1 MNIIR
6 KISTK
11 NLVRILVVL
20 IVLIGGIFAK
30 KTLTSYALLENSEAP
45 SKLVTSTGNVMS
57 DRVSLFDDLDGD
69 EIISLVPFYGTDYN
83 GNKYTVYCLEKSKDF
98 APNQTVTKVDT
109 PLDDGYTYIIKNGYP
124 NKSLTGNNKND
135 NYLTQIAVWLYQD
148 RSAGVSD
155 TTNGVLTANQKSSIK
170 KSSYYTVINNLVTEA
185 MNAKNTTNITNPTF
199 SVSGGTL
206 STDSDNTYL
215 ISNVM
220 RITSNTDEFIN
231 YKVVASSS
239 DILASDIEILDEN
252 NNVITT
258 NSAIA
263 KDKGFK
269 IRIPL
274 AKIKKASSIN
284 IDIINNYKDYKT
296 YGYEP
301 PEGMKDTMQ
310 KSFVSLLAANVTSK
324 QISTSLNMPVG
335 SITINKIDSTNNNN
349 LAGANF
355 TIKRLATNEIVD
367 SFTTTTTAHVTSNLL
382 PGNYEITETAA
393 PSGYYITDKTANI
406 TITSNDLNKTKTIT
420 NSQAEVSIRKIDS
433 VSKQVVSGA
442 VLKIVNSA
450 NQTVK
455 TITTTNDYTK
465 ITGLSLGTYKVV
477 EVTAPD
483 GYTVNTTAKEF
494 TLSSTNPK
502 VTLDYADQQNETII
516 VKKDAKTNTILAGAT
531 LKVINKD
538 TNEVIDTFVTTTTGH
553 SIKGLKAGTYKV
565 IEEAA
570 PSGYTKSDA
579 TVEFTISNNQT
590 EVQTVTFY
598 NSTNQISITKVDAD
612 TNEVLANAKFNI
624 LNSNNQIVNT
634 FTTTKEAYLLDKLA
648 VGKYYLEEIEAPSG
662 YVLNKEKVAFE
673 VTATTKNLQVVFKN
687 KKNRLKLGKIDATTK
702 EYLAGAK
709 MKLTDSDGK
718 TVKEFTSESNLTTIT
733 GLKAGTYY
741 LEELEAPNGYI
752 KNTTKSKI
760 VITNTDQEVTSTI
773 ENKKI
778 KVSLSKVDAD
788 TNKQIAGVLF
798 ELLDSSKNVIGTF
811 TTTDTKT
818 DISSL
823 KTLKEGDY
831 YLREKSTK
839 DGYVLDNSLHKFT
852 INSSNYDFTITLK
865 NKLNEVRLGK
875 IDAKTKKYIKGA
887 TLKLSSVTYSDFEP
901 VTFISEENATS
912 IKGLKAG
919 RYILE
924 EVKAPD
930 GYVTSNS
937 KIYFDVTSSG
947 EVKTETIKNDILSI
961 SINNKKVTVTAN
973 KGYSFTI
980 YNSDG
985 TKVEELTIKDSS
997 ITSNELSNGNY
1008 YLRETKTPDSV
1019 VLNSNL
1025 VYFTIDD
1032 NKEMSIN
1039 FTNDF
1044 TKVYISKKNMANSEE
1059 IEGAS
1064 LTLTDKNGTVVKEWT
1079 SSKDPY
1085 YIEKL
1090 PVGVYTLKEV
1100 VAPKGYVLN
1109 TSTVTF
1115 EVKETGDIQA
1125 ATMFNTKPL
1134 EDVPNTSKKT
1144 GIFYT
1149 VGTIITL
1156 IGVSILAIYFKKNKT
1171 LG

>member
-1 MNIIR
+1 MNIR

-30 KTLTSYALLENSEAP
+30 KTLTSYALLESSEAP

-57 DRVSLFDDLDGD
+57 DRVSLFDDLD
-69 EIISLVPFYGTDYN
+69 ENEAISLVPFYGTDDN

-98 APNQTVTKVDT
+98 ASNQTVTKVDT

-124 NKSLTGNNKND
+124 NKSLTENNKND

-170 KSSYYTVINNLVTEA
+170 KSNYYTVINNLVTEA

-199 SVSGGTL
+199 SVSSGTL

-239 DILASDIEILDEN
+239 DILASDIEVLDEN
-252 NNVITT
+252 NNVIST

-335 SITINKIDSTNNNN
+335 SITINKIDSTTNNN

-393 PSGYYITDKTANI
+393 PSGYYITDKTTNI

-538 TNEVIDTFVTTTTGH
+538 TSEVIDTFVTTTTGH

-624 LNSNNQIVNT
+624 LNSNNQIVKT

-673 VTATTKNLQVVFKN
+673 VTATTNNLQVVFKN
-687 KKNRLKLGKIDATTK
+687 KKNGLKLGKIDATTK

-718 TVKEFTSESNLTTIT
+718 TVKEFTSESNLTIIT
-733 GLKAGTYY
+733 GLKVGTYY
-741 LEELEAPNGYI
+741 LEEIEAPNGYI
-752 KNTTKSKI
+752 KNTTKNKI

-823 KTLKEGDY
+823 TALKEGDY

-887 TLKLSSVTYSDFEP
+887 TLKLSSATYSDFEP

-919 RYILE
+919 KYILE
-924 EVKAPD
+924 EVKAPE

-947 EVKTETIKNDILSI
+947 EIKTETIKNDILSI
-961 SINNKKVTVTAN
+961 SINNKKVTVNAD

-997 ITSNELSNGNY
+997 ITSKELSNGNY
-1008 YLRETKTPDSV
+1008 YLKETKTPDSV

-1044 TKVYISKKNMANSEE
+1044 TKVYISKKDMANSEE

-1064 LTLTDKNGTVVKEWT
+1064 LTLTDKSGMVVKEWT

-1085 YIEKL
+1085 YIERL

-1115 EVKETGDIQA
+1115 EVKETGDIQTT
-1125 ATMFNTKPL
+1125 TMFNTKPL

>member
-1 MNIIR
+1 MNIR

-57 DRVSLFDDLDGD
+57 DRVSLFDDLEGN
-69 EIISLVPFYGTDYN
+69 EAISLVPFYGTDDN
-83 GNKYTVYCLEKSKDF
+83 GNKYTVYCLEKNKDF

-170 KSSYYTVINNLVTEA
+170 KSNYYSVINNLVTEA

-199 SVSGGTL
+199 SVSRGTL

-335 SITINKIDSTNNNN
+335 SITINKIDSTTNNN

-393 PSGYYITDKTANI
+393 PSGYYITDKTTNI
-406 TITSNDLNKTKTIT
+406 TITSNDLNKTKRIT

-455 TITTTNDYTK
+455 TITTTNDYTR

-483 GYTVNTTAKEF
+483 GYIVNSKAKEF

-538 TNEVIDTFVTTTTGH
+538 TSEVIDTFVTTTTGH

-579 TVEFTISNNQT
+579 IVEFTISNNQT

-624 LNSNNQIVNT
+624 LNSNNQIVKT
-634 FTTTKEAYLLDKLA
+634 FTTTKAAYLLDKLA
-648 VGKYYLEEIEAPSG
+648 VGKYYLEEIASPSG

-733 GLKAGTYY
+733 GLKVGTYY
-741 LEELEAPNGYI
+741 LEEIEAPNGYI
-752 KNTTKSKI
+752 KNTAKNKI
-760 VITNTDQEVTSTI
+760 VITNTSDEVTSTI

-823 KTLKEGDY
+823 KALKEGDY

-901 VTFISEENATS
+901 VTFVSEENATS
-912 IKGLKAG
+912 IKGLNVGK
-919 RYILE
+919 YILE
-924 EVKAPD
+924 EVKAPE

-961 SINNKKVTVTAN
+961 SINNKKVTVNAN

-997 ITSNELSNGNY
+997 ITSKELSNGNY
-1008 YLRETKTPDSV
+1008 YLKETKTPDSV
-1019 VLNSNL
+1019 VLNDNL

-1044 TKVYISKKNMANSEE
+1044 TKVYISKKDMANSEE

-1079 SSKDPY
+1079 SAKDPY
-1085 YIEKL
+1085 YIERL

-1115 EVKETGDIQA
+1115 EVKETGDIQT

-1144 GIFYT
+1144 GIFYI

-1156 IGVSILAIYFKKNKT
+1156 IGVSILAIYFKRNKT

>member
-1 MNIIR
+1 MNIR

-57 DRVSLFDDLDGD
+57 DRVSLFDDLEGN
-69 EIISLVPFYGTDYN
+69 EAISLVPFYGIDDN
-83 GNKYTVYCLEKSKDF
+83 GNKYTVYCLEKNKDF

-148 RSAGVSD
+148 RSVGVSD

-170 KSSYYTVINNLVTEA
+170 KSSYYSVINNLVTEA

-199 SVSGGTL
+199 NVSSGTL
-206 STDSDNTYL
+206 STNSDNTYL

-269 IRIPL
+269 IRVPL
-274 AKIKKASSIN
+274 AKIKRASSIN

-301 PEGMKDTMQ
+301 PEGMKDIMQ

-335 SITINKIDSTNNNN
+335 SITINKIDSNTNNN

-393 PSGYYITDKTANI
+393 PSGYYITDKTTNI

-483 GYTVNTTAKEF
+483 GYIVNSKAKEF

-538 TNEVIDTFVTTTTGH
+538 TSEVIDTFVTTTTGH

-579 TVEFTISNNQT
+579 IVEFTISNNQT

-624 LNSNNQIVNT
+624 LNSNNQIVKT
-634 FTTTKEAYLLDKLA
+634 FTTTKAAYLLDKLA
-648 VGKYYLEEIEAPSG
+648 VGKYYLEEIASPSG

-733 GLKAGTYY
+733 GLKVGTYY
-741 LEELEAPNGYI
+741 LEEIEAPNGYI
-752 KNTTKSKI
+752 KNTTKNKI
-760 VITNTDQEVTSTI
+760 VITNTSDEVTSTI

-823 KTLKEGDY
+823 KALKEGDY

-901 VTFISEENATS
+901 VTFVSEENATS
-912 IKGLKAG
+912 IKGLKVG
-919 RYILE
+919 KYILE
-924 EVKAPD
+924 EVKAPE

-961 SINNKKVTVTAN
+961 SINNKKVTVNAN

-997 ITSNELSNGNY
+997 ITSKELSNGNY
-1008 YLRETKTPDSV
+1008 YLKETKTPDSV

-1044 TKVYISKKNMANSEE
+1044 TKVYISKKDMANSEE

-1079 SSKDPY
+1079 SAKDPY
-1085 YIEKL
+1085 YIERL

-1115 EVKETGDIQA
+1115 EVKETGDIQT

>member
-1 MNIIR
+1 MNIR

-45 SKLVTSTGNVMS
+45 SKLVTSTGNVVS

-69 EIISLVPFYGTDYN
+69 EIISLVPFYGTDDN

-170 KSSYYTVINNLVTEA
+170 KSNYYSVINNLVTGA

-199 SVSGGTL
+199 SVSSGTL

-269 IRIPL
+269 IRVPL

-335 SITINKIDSTNNNN
+335 SITINKIDSTTNNN

-367 SFTTTTTAHVTSNLL
+367 SFTTTTTVHVTSNLL

-393 PSGYYITDKTANI
+393 PSGYYITDKTTNI

-483 GYTVNTTAKEF
+483 GYIVNSKAKEF

-538 TNEVIDTFVTTTTGH
+538 TSEVIDTFVTTTTGH

-579 TVEFTISNNQT
+579 IVEFTISNNQT

-624 LNSNNQIVNT
+624 LNSNNQIVKT

-702 EYLAGAK
+702 DYLAGAK
-709 MKLTDSDGK
+709 MKLSDSDGK

-741 LEELEAPNGYI
+741 LEEIEAPNGYI
-752 KNTTKSKI
+752 KNTAKNKI
-760 VITNTDQEVTSTI
+760 VITNTSDEVTSTI

-823 KTLKEGDY
+823 KSLKEGDY

-901 VTFISEENATS
+901 VTFVSEENATS
-912 IKGLKAG
+912 IKGLKVG
-919 RYILE
+919 KYILE
-924 EVKAPD
+924 EVKAPE

-961 SINNKKVTVTAN
+961 SINNKKVTVNAN

-997 ITSNELSNGNY
+997 ITSKELSNGNY
-1008 YLRETKTPDSV
+1008 YLKETKTPDSV

-1044 TKVYISKKNMANSEE
+1044 TKVYISKKDMANSEE

-1085 YIEKL
+1085 YIERL

-1115 EVKETGDIQA
+1115 EVKETGDIQT

-1144 GIFYT
+1144 DIFYT

-1156 IGVSILAIYFKKNKT
+1156 IGISILAIYFKKNKT

>member
-1 MNIIR
+1 MNIR

-69 EIISLVPFYGTDYN
+69 EIISLVPFYGTDDN

-98 APNQTVTKVDT
+98 APNQIVTKVDT

-170 KSSYYTVINNLVTEA
+170 KSNYYSVINNLVTEA

-199 SVSGGTL
+199 SVSSGTL

-269 IRIPL
+269 IRVPL

-335 SITINKIDSTNNNN
+335 SITINKIDSTTNNN

-393 PSGYYITDKTANI
+393 PSGYYITDKTTNI

-483 GYTVNTTAKEF
+483 GYIVNSKAKEF

-538 TNEVIDTFVTTTTGH
+538 TSEVIDTFVTTTTGH

-624 LNSNNQIVNT
+624 LNSNNQIVKT

-648 VGKYYLEEIEAPSG
+648 VGKYYLEEIASPSG

-702 EYLAGAK
+702 DYLAGAK

-733 GLKAGTYY
+733 GLKVGTYY
-741 LEELEAPNGYI
+741 LEEIEAPNGYI
-752 KNTTKSKI
+752 KNTTKNKI
-760 VITNTDQEVTSTI
+760 VITNTDQEVISTI

-798 ELLDSSKNVIGTF
+798 ELLDSSKNLIGTF

-823 KTLKEGDY
+823 TALKEGDY

-887 TLKLSSVTYSDFEP
+887 TLKLSSVTYNDFEP
-901 VTFISEENATS
+901 VTFVSEENATS
-912 IKGLKAG
+912 IKGLKVG
-919 RYILE
+919 KYILE

-961 SINNKKVTVTAN
+961 SINNKKVTVNAN

-997 ITSNELSNGNY
+997 ITSKELSNGNY
-1008 YLRETKTPDSV
+1008 YLKETKTPDSV

-1044 TKVYISKKNMANSEE
+1044 TKVYISKKDMANSEE

-1085 YIEKL
+1085 YIERL

-1115 EVKETGDIQA
+1115 EVKETGDIQT
-1125 ATMFNTKPL
+1125 ATMFNIKPL

>member
-1 MNIIR
+1 M
-6 KISTK
+6 
-11 NLVRILVVL
+11 
-20 IVLIGGIFAK
+20 
-30 KTLTSYALLENSEAP
+30 
-45 SKLVTSTGNVMS
+45 
-57 DRVSLFDDLDGD
+57 
-69 EIISLVPFYGTDYN
+69 
-83 GNKYTVYCLEKSKDF
+83 
-98 APNQTVTKVDT
+98 
-109 PLDDGYTYIIKNGYP
+109 
-124 NKSLTGNNKND
+124 
-135 NYLTQIAVWLYQD
+135 
-148 RSAGVSD
+148 
-155 TTNGVLTANQKSSIK
+155 
-170 KSSYYTVINNLVTEA
+170 
-185 MNAKNTTNITNPTF
+185 
-199 SVSGGTL
+199 
-206 STDSDNTYL
+206 
-215 ISNVM
+215 
-220 RITSNTDEFIN
+220 
-231 YKVVASSS
+231 
-239 DILASDIEILDEN
+239 
-252 NNVITT
+252 
-258 NSAIA
+258 
-263 KDKGFK
+263 
-269 IRIPL
+269 
-274 AKIKKASSIN
+274 
-284 IDIINNYKDYKT
+284 
-296 YGYEP
+296 
-301 PEGMKDTMQ
+301 
-310 KSFVSLLAANVTSK
+310 
-324 QISTSLNMPVG
+324 
-335 SITINKIDSTNNNN
+335 
-349 LAGANF
+349 
-355 TIKRLATNEIVD
+355 
-367 SFTTTTTAHVTSNLL
+367 
-382 PGNYEITETAA
+382 
-393 PSGYYITDKTANI
+393 
-406 TITSNDLNKTKTIT
+406 
-420 NSQAEVSIRKIDS
+420 
-433 VSKQVVSGA
+433 
-442 VLKIVNSA
+442 
-450 NQTVK
+450 
-455 TITTTNDYTK
+455 
-465 ITGLSLGTYKVV
+465 
-477 EVTAPD
+477 
-483 GYTVNTTAKEF
+483 
-494 TLSSTNPK
+494 
-502 VTLDYADQQNETII
+502 
-516 VKKDAKTNTILAGAT
+516 
-531 LKVINKD
+531 
-538 TNEVIDTFVTTTTGH
+538 
-553 SIKGLKAGTYKV
+553 
-565 IEEAA
+565 
-570 PSGYTKSDA
+570 
-579 TVEFTISNNQT
+579 
-590 EVQTVTFY
+590 
-598 NSTNQISITKVDAD
+598 
-612 TNEVLANAKFNI
+612 
-624 LNSNNQIVNT
+624 
-634 FTTTKEAYLLDKLA
+634 DKLA

-673 VTATTKNLQVVFKN
+673 VTATTNNLQVVFKN
-687 KKNRLKLGKIDATTK
+687 KKNGLKLGKIDATTK

-733 GLKAGTYY
+733 GLKVGTYY
-741 LEELEAPNGYI
+741 LEEIEAPNGYI
-752 KNTTKSKI
+752 KNTTKNKI
-760 VITNTDQEVTSTI
+760 VITNTSDEVTSTV

-823 KTLKEGDY
+823 KALKEGDY

-887 TLKLSSVTYSDFEP
+887 TLKLSSVTYSNFEP
-901 VTFISEENATS
+901 VTFVSEENATS

-919 RYILE
+919 KYILE
-924 EVKAPD
+924 EVKAPE

-961 SINNKKVTVTAN
+961 SINNKKVTVNAN

-997 ITSNELSNGNY
+997 ITSKELSNGNY
-1008 YLRETKTPDSV
+1008 YLKETKTPDSV

-1044 TKVYISKKNMANSEE
+1044 TKVYISKKDMANSEE

-1085 YIEKL
+1085 YIERL

-1115 EVKETGDIQA
+1115 EVKETGDIQTA
-1125 ATMFNTKPL
+1125 MMFNTKPL

>member
-1 MNIIR
+1 MK
-6 KISTK
+6 KINTK
-11 NLVRILVVL
+11 SLLKIVVVL
-20 IVLIGGIFAK
+20 IVAIGGIFAK
-30 KTLTSYALLENSEAP
+30 KTLTSYAALESSEAP
-45 SKLVTSTGNVMS
+45 SKLVTSTGNVAS
-57 DRVSLFDDLDGD
+57 DRVSLFDDLEGD
-69 EIISLVPFYGTDYN
+69 ETISLVPFYGTDDN

-98 APNQTVTKVDT
+98 APNQTVTKIDT

-155 TTNGVLTANQKSSIK
+155 TTNGVLTANQKSSII
-170 KSSYYTVINNLVTEA
+170 KSSYYSVINNLVTGA
-185 MNAKNTTNITNPTF
+185 MNAKNTNNITNPTF
-199 SVSGGTL
+199 SVSSGTL

-231 YKVVASSS
+231 YKIVASSN
-239 DILASDIEILDEN
+239 DIAASDIEVLDEN
-252 NNVITT
+252 NNVIST
-258 NSAIA
+258 NSTIS
-263 KDKGFK
+263 KDVGFK

-274 AKIKKASSIN
+274 AKIKKASVIN

-296 YGYEP
+296 YGYLP
-301 PEGMKDTMQ
+301 PEDMKDVMQ
-310 KSFVSLLAANVTSK
+310 KSFVSLLASTVTSK

-335 SITINKIDSTNNNN
+335 SITINKIDGTTNNS
-349 LAGANF
+349 LAGASF

-367 SFTTTTTAHVTSNLL
+367 SFTTTTTSHVTSNLL
-382 PGNYEITETAA
+382 PGTYEITEKAA
-393 PSGYYITDKTANI
+393 TSGYYITDKTTNI

-433 VSKQVVSGA
+433 VTKQVVSGA
-442 VLKIVNSA
+442 VLKIVDSN

-483 GYTVNTTAKEF
+483 GYTINTTEKEF

-502 VTLDYADQQNETII
+502 ITLDYADQQNETVI
-516 VKKDAKTNTILAGAT
+516 VKKDAKTGTILAGAT
-531 LKVINKD
+531 LKIINKV
-538 TNEVIDTFVTTTTGH
+538 TNEVVDTFVTTTTGH

-579 TVEFTISNNQT
+579 EVEFTISNNQT

-612 TNEVLANAKFNI
+612 TNELLANAKFNI
-624 LNSNNQIVNT
+624 LDSNNQIIKT
-634 FTTTKEAYLLDKLA
+634 FTTTKEPYLLDKLA

-662 YVLNKEKVAFE
+662 YILNKEKVMFE
-673 VTATTKNLQVVFKN
+673 VTNNTSNLQVVFKN
-687 KKNRLKLGKIDATTK
+687 KKNGLKLGKIDATTK
-702 EYLAGAK
+702 EYVAGAK

-741 LEELEAPNGYI
+741 LEEVEAPNGYI
-752 KNTTKSKI
+752 KNTTKNKI
-760 VITNTDQEVTSTI
+760 TITNTDQEVVSTI

-778 KVSLSKVDAD
+778 KISLSKVDAD
-788 TNKQIAGVLF
+788 TNKQIAGILF
-798 ELLDSSKNVIGTF
+798 ELLDSSKNVIATF

-823 KTLKEGDY
+823 VVLKEGDY
-831 YLREKSTK
+831 YLREKETK

-852 INSSNYDFTITLK
+852 VSGSNYDFTITLK
-865 NKLNEVRLGK
+865 NKLNEIKLGK

-887 TLKLSSVTYSDFEP
+887 TLKLSSITFSDFEP
-901 VTFISEENATS
+901 VVFISEEEATS

-919 RYILE
+919 KYILE

-930 GYVTSNS
+930 GYITSNS
-937 KIYFDVTSSG
+937 KIYFNVTDSG

-961 SINNKKVTVTAN
+961 GISNKKVTITAD
-973 KGYSFTI
+973 KGYSFTL
-980 YNSDG
+980 YKSDG
-985 TKVEELTIKDSS
+985 TKVEELAINDTNVVSS
-997 ITSNELSNGNY
+997 ELLNGDY
-1008 YLRETKTPDSV
+1008 YLKETKVPDSV

-1025 VYFTIDD
+1025 VYFTIND
-1032 NKEMSIN
+1032 EGESVIN

-1044 TKVYISKKNMANSEE
+1044 TRVYISKKDMANSEE
-1059 IEGAS
+1059 IEGA
-1064 LTLTDKNGTVVKEWT
+1064 TLTISDESGKVIKEWT
-1079 SSKDPY
+1079 SSKEPY
-1085 YIEKL
+1085 YIERL

-1100 VAPKGYVLN
+1100 VAPDGYVLN
-1109 TSTVTF
+1109 KTAVTF
-1115 EVKETGDIQA
+1115 EVKETGDIQT
-1125 ATMFNTKPL
+1125 ATMFNTKPI

-1144 GIFYT
+1144 GIFYV
-1149 VGTIITL
+1149 VGAILVL
-1156 IGVSILAIYFKKNKT
+1156 IGTFV
-1171 LG
+1171 LGVYYKDKLLTK

>member
-1 MNIIR
+1 MNIR
-6 KISTK
+6 KINTK

-20 IVLIGGIFAK
+20 IVIIGGIFVK
-30 KTLTSYALLENSEAP
+30 KTLTSYAASDNIEAP
-45 SKLVTSTGNVMS
+45 GKLVTSTGNVVS
-57 DRVSLFDDLDGD
+57 DRVNLFDDLEGN
-69 EIISLVPFYGTDYN
+69 ETISLVPFYGTDDN
-83 GNKYTVYCLEKSKDF
+83 GNEYTVYCLEKSKDF
-98 APNQTVTKVDT
+98 SPNQTVTKIDT

-124 NKSLTGNNKND
+124 NKSLTGNDKND

-148 RSAGVSD
+148 RSSGVSD
-155 TTNGVLTANQKSSIK
+155 TTNGVLTANQKNSIM
-170 KSSYYTVINNLVTEA
+170 KSSYYTVINNLVTGA

-199 SVSGGTL
+199 SVSSGTL

-220 RITSNTDEFIN
+220 RITANTDEFIN
-231 YKVVASSS
+231 YKIVASSN
-239 DILASDIEILDEN
+239 DIAASDIEVLDEN
-252 NNVITT
+252 NNIIST
-258 NSAIA
+258 NDTIS
-263 KDKGFK
+263 KDVGFK

-274 AKIKKASSIN
+274 AKIKKASVIN

-310 KSFVSLLAANVTSK
+310 KSFVSLLASTVTSK

-335 SITINKIDSTNNNN
+335 SITINKIDGNTNNN
-349 LAGANF
+349 LAGASF

-367 SFTTTTTAHVTSNLL
+367 SFTTTTTSHVTSNLL
-382 PGNYEITETAA
+382 PGTYEITETAA
-393 PSGYYITDKTANI
+393 ASGYYITDKTTNI

-433 VSKQVVSGA
+433 VTKQAVSGA
-442 VLKIVNSA
+442 VLKIVDSN

-477 EVTAPD
+477 EMTAPD
-483 GYTVNTTAKEF
+483 GYIVNTTAKEF

-502 VTLDYADQQNETII
+502 ITLDYADQQNETII
-516 VKKDAKTNTILAGAT
+516 VKKDAKTNAILAGAT

-538 TNEVIDTFVTTTTGH
+538 TNEAVDTFVTTTTGH
-553 SIKGLKAGTYKV
+553 SIKGLKTGTYKV

-624 LNSNNQIVNT
+624 LNSNNQIVKT

-648 VGKYYLEEIEAPSG
+648 VGRYYLEEIEAPSG

-673 VTATTKNLQVVFKN
+673 VTATTNNLQVVFKN
-687 KKNRLKLGKIDATTK
+687 KKNGLKLGKIDATTK

-733 GLKAGTYY
+733 GLKVGTYY
-741 LEELEAPNGYI
+741 LEEIEAPNGYI
-752 KNTTKSKI
+752 KNTTKNKI
-760 VITNTDQEVTSTI
+760 VITNTSDEVTSTI

-798 ELLDSSKNVIGTF
+798 ELLDGSKNVIGTF

-823 KTLKEGDY
+823 TTLKEGNY

-901 VTFISEENATS
+901 VTFVSEEDATS
-912 IKGLKAG
+912 IKGLKVG
-919 RYILE
+919 KYILE
-924 EVKAPD
+924 EVKAPE

-997 ITSNELSNGNY
+997 ITSKELSNGNY

-1019 VLNSNL
+1019 VLNDNL

-1044 TKVYISKKNMANSEE
+1044 TKVYISKKDMANSEE

-1115 EVKETGDIQA
+1115 EVKETGDIQTA
-1125 ATMFNTKPL
+1125 AMFNTKPL

>member
-1 MNIIR
+1 MK
-6 KISTK
+6 KINTK
-11 NLVRILVVL
+11 SLLKIVVVLVV
-20 IVLIGGIFAK
+20 VIGGIFAK
-30 KTLTSYALLENSEAP
+30 KTLTSYAALESSEAP
-45 SKLVTSTGNVMS
+45 SKLVTSTGNVVS
-57 DRVSLFDDLDGD
+57 DRVSLFDDLEG
-69 EIISLVPFYGTDYN
+69 EEAISLVPFYGTDDN
-83 GNKYTVYCLEKSKDF
+83 GNKYTVYCLEKNKDF
-98 APNQTVTKVDT
+98 APSQTVTKVDT

-124 NKSLTGNNKND
+124 NKSLTGNDKND

-155 TTNGVLTANQKSSIK
+155 TTNGVLTANQKSSII

-199 SVSGGTL
+199 SVSSGTL

-367 SFTTTTTAHVTSNLL
+367 SFTTTTTSHVTSNLL
-382 PGNYEITETAA
+382 PGTYEITETAA
-393 PSGYYITDKTANI
+393 ASGYYITDKTSNI

-433 VSKQVVSGA
+433 VTKQVVSGA

-483 GYTVNTTAKEF
+483 GYTLNTAAKEF

-502 VTLDYADQQNETII
+502 ITLDYADQQNETII

-538 TNEVIDTFVTTTTGH
+538 TSEVIDTFVTTTTGH
-553 SIKGLKAGTYKV
+553 SIKGLKVGTYKV

-598 NSTNQISITKVDAD
+598 NSTNQVSITKVDAD

-624 LNSNNQIVNT
+624 LNSNNQIVKT

-673 VTATTKNLQVVFKN
+673 VTATTNNLQVVFKN
-687 KKNRLKLGKIDATTK
+687 KKNSLKLGKIDATTK

-709 MKLTDSDGK
+709 MRLTDSDGK

-733 GLKAGTYY
+733 GLKSGTYY
-741 LEELEAPNGYI
+741 LEEIEAPNGYI
-752 KNTTKSKI
+752 KNTTKNKI

-823 KTLKEGDY
+823 KALKEGDY

-839 DGYVLDNSLHKFT
+839 YGYVLDNSLHKFT
-852 INSSNYDFTITLK
+852 ISSSNYDFTITLK
-865 NKLNEVRLGK
+865 NKLNEIKLGK

-901 VTFISEENATS
+901 IVFISEEEATP
-912 IKGLKAG
+912 IKGLKVG
-919 RYILE
+919 KYILE
-924 EVKAPD
+924 EVKAPA
-930 GYVTSNS
+930 GYITSNS
-937 KIYFDVTSSG
+937 KIYFNVTNTG

-961 SINNKKVTVTAN
+961 GISNKKVTITAD
-973 KGYSFTI
+973 KGYSFTL
-980 YNSDG
+980 YKSDG
-985 TKVEELTIKDSS
+985 TKVEELAIKDTS
-997 ITSNELSNGNY
+997 ITSSELLNGDY
-1008 YLRETKTPDSV
+1008 YLKETKVPDSI

-1025 VYFTIDD
+1025 VYFTINDE
-1032 NKEMSIN
+1032 NESFIN

-1044 TKVYISKKNMANSEE
+1044 TKVYISKKDMANSEE
-1059 IEGAS
+1059 VEGA
-1064 LTLTDKNGTVVKEWT
+1064 TLTISDESGKDIKEWT
-1079 SSKDPY
+1079 SSKEPY
-1085 YIEKL
+1085 YIERL
-1090 PVGVYTLKEV
+1090 PVGIYTLKEV

-1115 EVKETGDIQA
+1115 EVKETGDIQTT
-1125 ATMFNTKPL
+1125 TMFNAKPI

-1144 GIFYT
+1144 GIFYV
-1149 VGTIITL
+1149 VGAILVL
-1156 IGVSILAIYFKKNKT
+1156 IGTFVLGVYYKDKILKR
-1171 LG
+1171 

>member
-1 MNIIR
+1 MNIR

-57 DRVSLFDDLDGD
+57 DRVSLFDDLEGD
-69 EIISLVPFYGTDYN
+69 ETISLVPFYGTDDN

-170 KSSYYTVINNLVTEA
+170 KSNYYSVINNLVTEA
-185 MNAKNTTNITNPTF
+185 MNAKSTTNITNPTF
-199 SVSGGTL
+199 SVSSGTL

-269 IRIPL
+269 IRVPL

-335 SITINKIDSTNNNN
+335 SITINKIDSTNNN

-393 PSGYYITDKTANI
+393 PSGYYITDKTTNI
-406 TITSNDLNKTKTIT
+406 AITSNDLNKTKTIT
-420 NSQAEVSIRKIDS
+420 NSQAEVAIRKIDS

-442 VLKIVNSA
+442 VLKIVNNA

-483 GYTVNTTAKEF
+483 GYIVNSKAKEF

-538 TNEVIDTFVTTTTGH
+538 TSEVIDTFVTTTTGH

-579 TVEFTISNNQT
+579 SVEFTISNNQT

-612 TNEVLANAKFNI
+612 TNEVLANTKFNI
-624 LNSNNQIVNT
+624 LNSNNQIVKT

-702 EYLAGAK
+702 EYLSGAK
-709 MKLTDSDGK
+709 MKLSDSDGK

-733 GLKAGTYY
+733 GLKVGTYY
-741 LEELEAPNGYI
+741 LEEIEAPNGYI
-752 KNTTKSKI
+752 KNTTKNKI
-760 VITNTDQEVTSTI
+760 VITNTSDEVTSTI

-823 KTLKEGDY
+823 KALKEGDY

-852 INSSNYDFTITLK
+852 INSNNYDFTITLK

-887 TLKLSSVTYSDFEP
+887 TLKLSSVTYNDFEP
-901 VTFISEENATS
+901 VTFVSEENATS
-912 IKGLKAG
+912 IKGLKVG
-919 RYILE
+919 KYILE

-961 SINNKKVTVTAN
+961 SINNKKVTVNAN

-997 ITSNELSNGNY
+997 ITSKELSNGNY
-1008 YLRETKTPDSV
+1008 YLKETKTPDSV

-1044 TKVYISKKNMANSEE
+1044 TKVYISKKDMANSEE

-1079 SSKDPY
+1079 SAKDPY
-1085 YIEKL
+1085 YIERL

-1115 EVKETGDIQA
+1115 EVKETGDIQT

-1144 GIFYT
+1144 GIFYI

-1156 IGVSILAIYFKKNKT
+1156 IGVSILAIYFKRNKT

>member
-1 MNIIR
+1 MNIR

-69 EIISLVPFYGTDYN
+69 EIISLVPFYGTDDN

-148 RSAGVSD
+148 RSVGVSD

-170 KSSYYTVINNLVTEA
+170 KSNYYSVINNLVTEA

-199 SVSGGTL
+199 NVSSGTL
-206 STDSDNTYL
+206 STTSDNTYL

-269 IRIPL
+269 IRVPL

-335 SITINKIDSTNNNN
+335 SITINKIDSTTNNN

-393 PSGYYITDKTANI
+393 PSGYYITDKTTNI

-483 GYTVNTTAKEF
+483 GYIVNTTAKKF

-538 TNEVIDTFVTTTTGH
+538 TSEVIDTFVTTTTGH

-624 LNSNNQIVNT
+624 LNSNNQIVKT

-702 EYLAGAK
+702 DYLAGAK
-709 MKLTDSDGK
+709 MKLTDSNGK

-733 GLKAGTYY
+733 GLKVGTYY
-741 LEELEAPNGYI
+741 LEEIEAPNGYI
-752 KNTTKSKI
+752 KNTTKNKI
-760 VITNTDQEVTSTI
+760 VITNTSDEVTSTI

-823 KTLKEGDY
+823 TALKEGDY

-887 TLKLSSVTYSDFEP
+887 TLKLSSVTYNDFEP
-901 VTFISEENATS
+901 VTFVSEENATS
-912 IKGLKAG
+912 IKGLKVG
-919 RYILE
+919 KYILE

-961 SINNKKVTVTAN
+961 SINNKKVTVNAN

-997 ITSNELSNGNY
+997 ITSKELSNGDY
-1008 YLRETKTPDSV
+1008 YLKETKTPDSV

-1085 YIEKL
+1085 YIERL

-1115 EVKETGDIQA
+1115 EVKETGDIQT

>member
-1 MNIIR
+1 MNIR

-57 DRVSLFDDLDGD
+57 DRVSLFDDLEGD
-69 EIISLVPFYGTDYN
+69 ETISLVPFYGTDDN

-170 KSSYYTVINNLVTEA
+170 KSNYYSVINNLVTEA
-185 MNAKNTTNITNPTF
+185 MNAKSTTNITNPTF
-199 SVSGGTL
+199 SVSSGTL

-269 IRIPL
+269 IRVPL

-335 SITINKIDSTNNNN
+335 SITINKIDSTNNN

-393 PSGYYITDKTANI
+393 PSGYYITDKTTNI
-406 TITSNDLNKTKTIT
+406 AITSNDLNKTKTIT
-420 NSQAEVSIRKIDS
+420 NSQAEVAIRKIDS

-442 VLKIVNSA
+442 VLKIVNNA

-483 GYTVNTTAKEF
+483 GYIVNSKAKEF

-538 TNEVIDTFVTTTTGH
+538 TSEVIDTFVTTTTGH

-579 TVEFTISNNQT
+579 SVEFTISNNQT

-612 TNEVLANAKFNI
+612 TNEVLANTKFNI
-624 LNSNNQIVNT
+624 LNSNNQIVKT

-702 EYLAGAK
+702 DYLAGAK

-733 GLKAGTYY
+733 GLKVGIYY
-741 LEELEAPNGYI
+741 LEEIEAPNGYI
-752 KNTTKSKI
+752 KNTTKNKI
-760 VITNTDQEVTSTI
+760 VITNTSDEVTSTI

-823 KTLKEGDY
+823 KALKEGDY

-901 VTFISEENATS
+901 VTFVSEENATS
-912 IKGLKAG
+912 IKGLKVG
-919 RYILE
+919 KYILE
-924 EVKAPD
+924 EVKAPE

-961 SINNKKVTVTAN
+961 SINNKKVTVNAN

-997 ITSNELSNGNY
+997 ITSKELSNGNY
-1008 YLRETKTPDSV
+1008 YLKETKTPDSV

-1044 TKVYISKKNMANSEE
+1044 TKVYISKKDMANSEE

-1085 YIEKL
+1085 YIERL

-1115 EVKETGDIQA
+1115 EVKETGDIQT

-1156 IGVSILAIYFKKNKT
+1156 IGISILAIYFKKNET

>member
-1 MNIIR
+1 MNIR

-69 EIISLVPFYGTDYN
+69 EIISLVPFYGTDDN

-124 NKSLTGNNKND
+124 NKSLTENNKND

-170 KSSYYTVINNLVTEA
+170 KSSYYSVINNLVTKA

-199 SVSGGTL
+199 SVSSGTL

-215 ISNVM
+215 ISNIM

-335 SITINKIDSTNNNN
+335 SITINKIDSTTNNN

-393 PSGYYITDKTANI
+393 PSGYYITDKTTNI

-483 GYTVNTTAKEF
+483 GYIVNTKAKEF

-538 TNEVIDTFVTTTTGH
+538 TSEVIDTFVTTTTGH

-624 LNSNNQIVNT
+624 LNSNNQIVKT

-687 KKNRLKLGKIDATTK
+687 KKNVLKLGKIDATTK
-702 EYLAGAK
+702 DYLAGAK

-733 GLKAGTYY
+733 GLKVGTYY
-741 LEELEAPNGYI
+741 LEEIEAPNGYI
-752 KNTTKSKI
+752 KNTTKNKI
-760 VITNTDQEVTSTI
+760 VITNTSDEVTSTI

-823 KTLKEGDY
+823 KALKEGDY

-901 VTFISEENATS
+901 VTFVSEENATS
-912 IKGLKAG
+912 IKGLKVG
-919 RYILE
+919 KYILE
-924 EVKAPD
+924 EVKAPE

-961 SINNKKVTVTAN
+961 SVNNKKVTVNAN

-985 TKVEELTIKDSS
+985 TKVEELTIKNSS
-997 ITSNELSNGNY
+997 ITSKELSNGNY
-1008 YLRETKTPDSV
+1008 YLKEIKTPDSV

-1044 TKVYISKKNMANSEE
+1044 TKVYISKKDMANSEE

-1064 LTLTDKNGTVVKEWT
+1064 LTLTDKNGIVIKEWT
-1079 SSKDPY
+1079 SAKDPY
-1085 YIEKL
+1085 YIERL
-1090 PVGVYTLKEV
+1090 SVGVYTLKEV

-1115 EVKETGDIQA
+1115 EVKETGDIQT

-1156 IGVSILAIYFKKNKT
+1156 IGVSILAIYLKKNKT

>member
-1 MNIIR
+1 MNIR

-45 SKLVTSTGNVMS
+45 SKLVTSTGNVVS
-57 DRVSLFDDLDGD
+57 DRVSLFDDLEGN
-69 EIISLVPFYGTDYN
+69 EAISLVPFYGTDDN

-170 KSSYYTVINNLVTEA
+170 KSSYYSVINKLVTGA

-199 SVSGGTL
+199 SVSSGTL

-274 AKIKKASSIN
+274 AKIKKASVIN

-335 SITINKIDSTNNNN
+335 SITINKIDSTTNNN

-382 PGNYEITETAA
+382 PGNYEITETVA
-393 PSGYYITDKTANI
+393 PSGYYITDKTTNI

-483 GYTVNTTAKEF
+483 GYIVNTTAKEF

-538 TNEVIDTFVTTTTGH
+538 TSEVIDTFVTTTTGH

-598 NSTNQISITKVDAD
+598 NSNNQISITKVDAD

-624 LNSNNQIVNT
+624 LNSNNQIVKT

-648 VGKYYLEEIEAPSG
+648 VGKYYLEEIASPSG

-687 KKNRLKLGKIDATTK
+687 RKNRLKLGKIDATTK
-702 EYLAGAK
+702 DYLAGAK

-733 GLKAGTYY
+733 GLKVGTYY
-741 LEELEAPNGYI
+741 LEEIEAPNGYI
-752 KNTTKSKI
+752 KNTTKNKI
-760 VITNTDQEVTSTI
+760 VITNTSDEVTSTI

-823 KTLKEGDY
+823 KALKEGDY

-901 VTFISEENATS
+901 VTFVSEENATS
-912 IKGLKAG
+912 IKGLKVG
-919 RYILE
+919 KYILE
-924 EVKAPD
+924 EVKAPE

-961 SINNKKVTVTAN
+961 SINNKKVTVNAN

-997 ITSNELSNGNY
+997 ITSKELSNGNY
-1008 YLRETKTPDSV
+1008 YLKETKTPDSV

-1044 TKVYISKKNMANSEE
+1044 TKVYISKKDMANSEE

-1064 LTLTDKNGTVVKEWT
+1064 LTLTDKNGMVVKEWT

-1085 YIEKL
+1085 YIERL

-1115 EVKETGDIQA
+1115 EVKETGDIQT

-1156 IGVSILAIYFKKNKT
+1156 IGVSILAIYLKKSKT

>member
-1 MNIIR
+1 MNIR

-69 EIISLVPFYGTDYN
+69 EIISLVPFYGTDDN

-124 NKSLTGNNKND
+124 NKSLTENNKND

-170 KSSYYTVINNLVTEA
+170 KSNYYSVINNLVTGA

-258 NSAIA
+258 NSTIA

-335 SITINKIDSTNNNN
+335 SITINKIDSTTNNN

-393 PSGYYITDKTANI
+393 PSGYYITDKTTNI
-406 TITSNDLNKTKTIT
+406 TITSNALNKTKTIT

-483 GYTVNTTAKEF
+483 GYIVNTTTKEF

-538 TNEVIDTFVTTTTGH
+538 TSEVIDTFVTTTTGH

-579 TVEFTISNNQT
+579 IVEFTISNNQT

-624 LNSNNQIVNT
+624 LNSNNQIVKT

-648 VGKYYLEEIEAPSG
+648 VGKYYLEEIEAPNG

-709 MKLTDSDGK
+709 MKLTDNDGK
-718 TVKEFTSESNLTTIT
+718 TVKGFTSESNLTTIT

-741 LEELEAPNGYI
+741 LEEIEAPNGYI
-752 KNTTKSKI
+752 KNTTKNKI

-823 KTLKEGDY
+823 KALKEGDY

-924 EVKAPD
+924 EVKAPE

-961 SINNKKVTVTAN
+961 SINNKKVTVNAN

-980 YNSDG
+980 YNSNG

-997 ITSNELSNGNY
+997 ITSKELSNGNY
-1008 YLRETKTPDSV
+1008 YLKETKTPDSV

-1044 TKVYISKKNMANSEE
+1044 TKVYISKKDMANSEE

-1085 YIEKL
+1085 YIERL

-1115 EVKETGDIQA
+1115 EVKETGDIQT

>member
-1 MNIIR
+1 MK
-6 KISTK
+6 KINTK
-11 NLVRILVVL
+11 SLLKIVVIL
-20 IVLIGGIFAK
+20 IVAIGGIFAK
-30 KTLTSYALLENSEAP
+30 KILTSYAALESSEAP
-45 SKLVTSTGNVMS
+45 SKLVTSTGNVAS
-57 DRVSLFDDLDGD
+57 DRVSLFDDLEGD
-69 EIISLVPFYGTDYN
+69 ETISLVPFYGTDDN

-98 APNQTVTKVDT
+98 APNQTVAKIDT

-124 NKSLTGNNKND
+124 NKSLTGNDKND

-155 TTNGVLTANQKSSIK
+155 TTNGVLTANQKSSII
-170 KSSYYTVINNLVTEA
+170 KSSYYSVINNLVTGA
-185 MNAKNTTNITNPTF
+185 MNAKNTNNITNPTF
-199 SVSGGTL
+199 SVSSGTL

-231 YKVVASSS
+231 YKIVASSN
-239 DILASDIEILDEN
+239 DIAASDIEVLDEN
-252 NNVITT
+252 NNVIST
-258 NSAIA
+258 NSTIS
-263 KDKGFK
+263 KDVGFK

-274 AKIKKASSIN
+274 AKIKKASVIN

-310 KSFVSLLAANVTSK
+310 KSFVSLLASTVTSK

-335 SITINKIDSTNNNN
+335 SITINKIDGTTNNS
-349 LAGANF
+349 LAGASF

-367 SFTTTTTAHVTSNLL
+367 SFTTTTTSHVTSNLL
-382 PGNYEITETAA
+382 PGTYEITETAA
-393 PSGYYITDKTANI
+393 ASGYYITDKTSNI

-420 NSQAEVSIRKIDS
+420 NGQAEVSIRKIDS
-433 VSKQVVSGA
+433 VTKQVVSGA
-442 VLKIVNSA
+442 VLKIVDSN
-450 NQTVK
+450 NQTIK

-483 GYTVNTTAKEF
+483 GYVVNTTEKEF

-502 VTLDYADQQNETII
+502 ITLDYADQQNETVI
-516 VKKDAKTNTILAGAT
+516 VKKDAKTGTILAGAT
-531 LKVINKD
+531 LKVINKV
-538 TNEVIDTFVTTTTGH
+538 TNEVVDTFVTTTTGH
-553 SIKGLKAGTYKV
+553 SIKGLKSGTYKV

-579 TVEFTISNNQT
+579 SVEFTISNNQT
-590 EVQTVTFY
+590 EVQTLTFY

-612 TNEVLANAKFNI
+612 TNELLANAKFNI
-624 LNSNNQIVNT
+624 LDSNNQIIKT
-634 FTTTKEAYLLDKLA
+634 FTTTKEPYLLDKLA

-662 YVLNKEKVAFE
+662 YILNKEKVMFE
-673 VTATTKNLQVVFKN
+673 VTNNTSNLQVVFKN
-687 KKNRLKLGKIDATTK
+687 KKNGLKLGKIDATTK
-702 EYLAGAK
+702 EYVAGAK

-718 TVKEFTSESNLTTIT
+718 TVKEFTSESNLTTMT

-741 LEELEAPNGYI
+741 LEEVEAPNGYI
-752 KNTTKSKI
+752 KNTTKNKI
-760 VITNTDQEVTSTI
+760 TITNTDQEVVSTI

-778 KVSLSKVDAD
+778 KISLSKVDAD
-788 TNKQIAGVLF
+788 TNKQIAGILF
-798 ELLDSSKNVIGTF
+798 ELLDSSKNVIATF

-823 KTLKEGDY
+823 VVLKEGDY
-831 YLREKSTK
+831 YLREKETK

-852 INSSNYDFTITLK
+852 VSGSNYDFTITLK
-865 NKLNEVRLGK
+865 NKLNEIKLGK

-887 TLKLSSVTYSDFEP
+887 TLKLSSITFSDFES
-901 VTFISEENATS
+901 VVFISEEEATS

-919 RYILE
+919 KYILE

-930 GYVTSNS
+930 GYITSNS
-937 KIYFDVTSSG
+937 KIYFNVTDSG

-961 SINNKKVTVTAN
+961 GISNKKVTITAD
-973 KGYSFTI
+973 KGYSFTL
-980 YNSDG
+980 YKSDG
-985 TKVEELTIKDSS
+985 TKVEELAINDTNVVSS
-997 ITSNELSNGNY
+997 ELLNGDY
-1008 YLRETKTPDSV
+1008 YLKETKVPDSV

-1025 VYFTIDD
+1025 VYFTIND
-1032 NKEMSIN
+1032 EAESVIN

-1044 TKVYISKKNMANSEE
+1044 TKVYISKKDITNSEE
-1059 IEGAS
+1059 IEGA
-1064 LTLTDKNGTVVKEWT
+1064 TLTISDESGKAIKEWT

-1085 YIEKL
+1085 YIERL
-1090 PVGVYTLKEV
+1090 PVGIYSLKEV
-1100 VAPKGYVLN
+1100 VAPDGYVLN

-1115 EVKETGDIQA
+1115 EVKETGDIQT
-1125 ATMFNTKPL
+1125 ATMFNTKPI
-1134 EDVPNTSKKT
+1134 EDVPNTSKKM
-1144 GIFYT
+1144 GIFYV
-1149 VGTIITL
+1149 VGAILVL
-1156 IGVSILAIYFKKNKT
+1156 IGTFV
-1171 LG
+1171 LGVYYKDKLLTK

>member
-1 MNIIR
+1 MNIR

-57 DRVSLFDDLDGD
+57 DRVSLFDDLEGD
-69 EIISLVPFYGTDYN
+69 ETISLVPFYGTDDN

-170 KSSYYTVINNLVTEA
+170 KSNYYSVINNLVTEA
-185 MNAKNTTNITNPTF
+185 MNAKSTTNITNPTF
-199 SVSGGTL
+199 SVSSGTL

-269 IRIPL
+269 IRVPL

-335 SITINKIDSTNNNN
+335 SITINKIDSTNNN

-393 PSGYYITDKTANI
+393 PSGYYITDKTTNI
-406 TITSNDLNKTKTIT
+406 AITSNDLNKTKTIT
-420 NSQAEVSIRKIDS
+420 NSQAEVAIRKIDS

-442 VLKIVNSA
+442 VLKIVNNA

-483 GYTVNTTAKEF
+483 GYIVNSKAKEF

-538 TNEVIDTFVTTTTGH
+538 TSEVIDTFVTTTTGH

-579 TVEFTISNNQT
+579 SVEFTISNNQT

-612 TNEVLANAKFNI
+612 TNEVLANTKFNI
-624 LNSNNQIVNT
+624 LNSNNQIVKT

-702 EYLAGAK
+702 DYLAGAK

-733 GLKAGTYY
+733 GLKVGIYY
-741 LEELEAPNGYI
+741 LEEIEAPNGYI
-752 KNTTKSKI
+752 KNTTKNKI
-760 VITNTDQEVTSTI
+760 VITNTSDEVTSTI

-823 KTLKEGDY
+823 KALKEGDY

-901 VTFISEENATS
+901 VTFVSEENATS
-912 IKGLKAG
+912 IKGLKVG
-919 RYILE
+919 KYILE
-924 EVKAPD
+924 EVKAPE

-961 SINNKKVTVTAN
+961 SINNKKVTVNAN

-997 ITSNELSNGNY
+997 ITSKELSNGNY
-1008 YLRETKTPDSV
+1008 YLKETKTPDSV

-1044 TKVYISKKNMANSEE
+1044 TKVYISKKDMANSEE

-1085 YIEKL
+1085 YIERL
-1090 PVGVYTLKEV
+1090 PVGVYTLKEE

-1115 EVKETGDIQA
+1115 EVKETGDIQT

-1144 GIFYT
+1144 GIFYI

-1156 IGVSILAIYFKKNKT
+1156 IGVSILAIYFKKNET

>member
-1 MNIIR
+1 M
-6 KISTK
+6 
-11 NLVRILVVL
+11 
-20 IVLIGGIFAK
+20 
-30 KTLTSYALLENSEAP
+30 
-45 SKLVTSTGNVMS
+45 
-57 DRVSLFDDLDGD
+57 
-69 EIISLVPFYGTDYN
+69 
-83 GNKYTVYCLEKSKDF
+83 
-98 APNQTVTKVDT
+98 
-109 PLDDGYTYIIKNGYP
+109 
-124 NKSLTGNNKND
+124 
-135 NYLTQIAVWLYQD
+135 
-148 RSAGVSD
+148 
-155 TTNGVLTANQKSSIK
+155 
-170 KSSYYTVINNLVTEA
+170 
-185 MNAKNTTNITNPTF
+185 
-199 SVSGGTL
+199 
-206 STDSDNTYL
+206 
-215 ISNVM
+215 
-220 RITSNTDEFIN
+220 
-231 YKVVASSS
+231 
-239 DILASDIEILDEN
+239 
-252 NNVITT
+252 
-258 NSAIA
+258 
-263 KDKGFK
+263 
-269 IRIPL
+269 
-274 AKIKKASSIN
+274 
-284 IDIINNYKDYKT
+284 
-296 YGYEP
+296 
-301 PEGMKDTMQ
+301 
-310 KSFVSLLAANVTSK
+310 
-324 QISTSLNMPVG
+324 
-335 SITINKIDSTNNNN
+335 
-349 LAGANF
+349 
-355 TIKRLATNEIVD
+355 
-367 SFTTTTTAHVTSNLL
+367 L

-483 GYTVNTTAKEF
+483 GYIVNSKAKEF

-538 TNEVIDTFVTTTTGH
+538 TSEVIDTFVTTTTGH

-624 LNSNNQIVNT
+624 LNSNNQIVKT
-634 FTTTKEAYLLDKLA
+634 FTTTKAAYLLDKLA

-673 VTATTKNLQVVFKN
+673 VTATTNNLQVVFKN
-687 KKNRLKLGKIDATTK
+687 KKNGLKLGKIDATTK

-733 GLKAGTYY
+733 GLKVGTYY
-741 LEELEAPNGYI
+741 LEEIEEPNGYI
-752 KNTTKSKI
+752 KNTTKNKI
-760 VITNTDQEVTSTI
+760 VITNTDQEVVSTI

-823 KTLKEGDY
+823 KALKEGDY

-887 TLKLSSVTYSDFEP
+887 TLRLSSVTYNDFEP
-901 VTFISEENATS
+901 VTFVSEENATS
-912 IKGLKAG
+912 IKGLKVG
-919 RYILE
+919 KYILE
-924 EVKAPD
+924 EVKAPE

-947 EVKTETIKNDILSI
+947 KVKTETIKNDILSI
-961 SINNKKVTVTAN
+961 SVNNKKVTVNAN

-997 ITSNELSNGNY
+997 VTSKELSNGNY
-1008 YLRETKTPDSV
+1008 YLKETKTPDSV

-1044 TKVYISKKNMANSEE
+1044 TKVYISKKDMTNSEE

-1085 YIEKL
+1085 YIERL

-1115 EVKETGDIQA
+1115 EVKETGDIQT

-1156 IGVSILAIYFKKNKT
+1156 IGISILAIYFKKNET

>member
-1 MNIIR
+1 MNIR

-57 DRVSLFDDLDGD
+57 DRVSLFDDLEGD
-69 EIISLVPFYGTDYN
+69 ETISLVPFYGTDDN

-124 NKSLTGNNKND
+124 NKSLTEINKND

-170 KSSYYTVINNLVTEA
+170 KSNYYSVINNLVTGA
-185 MNAKNTTNITNPTF
+185 MNAKSTTNITNPTF
-199 SVSGGTL
+199 SVSSGTL

-269 IRIPL
+269 IRVPL

-335 SITINKIDSTNNNN
+335 SITINKIDSTNNN

-367 SFTTTTTAHVTSNLL
+367 SFTTTTISHVTSNLL
-382 PGNYEITETAA
+382 PGTYEITETAA
-393 PSGYYITDKTANI
+393 ANGYYITDKTTNI
-406 TITSNDLNKTKTIT
+406 AITSNDLNKTKTIT
-420 NSQAEVSIRKIDS
+420 NSQAEVAIRKIDS

-442 VLKIVNSA
+442 VLKIVNNA

-483 GYTVNTTAKEF
+483 GYIVNSKAKEF

-538 TNEVIDTFVTTTTGH
+538 TSEVIDTFVTTTTGH

-579 TVEFTISNNQT
+579 SVEFTISNNQT

-612 TNEVLANAKFNI
+612 TNEVLANTKFNI
-624 LNSNNQIVNT
+624 LNSNNQIVKT

-702 EYLAGAK
+702 DYLAGAK

-733 GLKAGTYY
+733 GLKVGIYY
-741 LEELEAPNGYI
+741 LEEIEAPNGYI
-752 KNTTKSKI
+752 KNTTKNKI
-760 VITNTDQEVTSTI
+760 VITNTSDEVTSTI

-823 KTLKEGDY
+823 KALKEGDY

-901 VTFISEENATS
+901 VTFVSEENATS
-912 IKGLKAG
+912 IKGLKVG
-919 RYILE
+919 KYILE
-924 EVKAPD
+924 EVKAPE

-961 SINNKKVTVTAN
+961 SINNKKVTVNAN

-997 ITSNELSNGNY
+997 ITSKELSNGNY
-1008 YLRETKTPDSV
+1008 YLKETKTPDSV

-1044 TKVYISKKNMANSEE
+1044 TKVYISKKDMANSEE

-1085 YIEKL
+1085 YIERL
-1090 PVGVYTLKEV
+1090 PVGVYTLKEE

-1115 EVKETGDIQA
+1115 EVKETGDIQT

-1144 GIFYT
+1144 GIFYI

-1156 IGVSILAIYFKKNKT
+1156 IGVSILAIYFKKNET

>member
-1 MNIIR
+1 MNIR

-69 EIISLVPFYGTDYN
+69 EIISLVPFYGTDDN
-83 GNKYTVYCLEKSKDF
+83 GNKYTVYCLEKNKDF
-98 APNQTVTKVDT
+98 AANQTVTKVDT

-199 SVSGGTL
+199 SVSSGTL

-335 SITINKIDSTNNNN
+335 SITINKIDSTTNNN

-538 TNEVIDTFVTTTTGH
+538 TSEVIDTFVTTTTGH

-579 TVEFTISNNQT
+579 IVEFTISNNQT

-624 LNSNNQIVNT
+624 LNSNNQIVKT
-634 FTTTKEAYLLDKLA
+634 FTTTKAAYLLDKLA
-648 VGKYYLEEIEAPSG
+648 VGKYYLEEIASPSG

-702 EYLAGAK
+702 DYLAGAK

-733 GLKAGTYY
+733 GLKVGTYY
-741 LEELEAPNGYI
+741 LEEIEAPNGYI
-752 KNTTKSKI
+752 KNTTKNKI

-823 KTLKEGDY
+823 IALKEGDY

-901 VTFISEENATS
+901 VTFVSEENATS
-912 IKGLKAG
+912 IKGLKVG
-919 RYILE
+919 KYILE
-924 EVKAPD
+924 EVKAPE

-961 SINNKKVTVTAN
+961 SINNKKVTVNAN

-997 ITSNELSNGNY
+997 VTSKELSNGNY
-1008 YLRETKTPDSV
+1008 YLKETKTPDSV

-1044 TKVYISKKNMANSEE
+1044 TKVYISKKDMANSEE

-1064 LTLTDKNGTVVKEWT
+1064 LTLTDKNGIVVKEWT

-1085 YIEKL
+1085 YIERL

-1115 EVKETGDIQA
+1115 EVKETGDIQT

>member
-1 MNIIR
+1 MNIK

-57 DRVSLFDDLDGD
+57 DRVSLFDDLEGN
-69 EIISLVPFYGTDYN
+69 EAISLVPFYGIDDN
-83 GNKYTVYCLEKSKDF
+83 GNKYTVYCLEKNKDF

-170 KSSYYTVINNLVTEA
+170 KSSYYSVINKLVTGA

-199 SVSGGTL
+199 SVSSGTL

-239 DILASDIEILDEN
+239 DILASDIEVLDEN

-269 IRIPL
+269 IRVPL

-335 SITINKIDSTNNNN
+335 SITINKIDSSTNNN

-393 PSGYYITDKTANI
+393 PSGYYITDKTTNI
-406 TITSNDLNKTKTIT
+406 TITSNDLNKTKAIT

-483 GYTVNTTAKEF
+483 GYIVNTKAKEF

-538 TNEVIDTFVTTTTGH
+538 TSEVIATFVTTTTGH
-553 SIKGLKAGTYKV
+553 SIKGLKTGTYKV

-624 LNSNNQIVNT
+624 LNSNNQIVKT
-634 FTTTKEAYLLDKLA
+634 FTTTKAAYLLDKLA

-733 GLKAGTYY
+733 GLKVGTYY
-741 LEELEAPNGYI
+741 LEEIEAPNGYI
-752 KNTTKSKI
+752 KNTAKNKI
-760 VITNTDQEVTSTI
+760 VITNTSDEVTSTI

-823 KTLKEGDY
+823 KSLKEGDY

-901 VTFISEENATS
+901 VTFVSEENATS
-912 IKGLKAG
+912 IKGLKVG
-919 RYILE
+919 KYILE

-937 KIYFDVTSSG
+937 KIYFDVTSGG

-961 SINNKKVTVTAN
+961 SINNKKVTVNAN

-997 ITSNELSNGNY
+997 ITSKELSNGNY
-1008 YLRETKTPDSV
+1008 YLKETKTPDSV

-1044 TKVYISKKNMANSEE
+1044 TKVYISKKDMANSEE

-1085 YIEKL
+1085 YIERL

-1115 EVKETGDIQA
+1115 EVKETGDIQT

>member
-1 MNIIR
+1 MNIR

-57 DRVSLFDDLDGD
+57 DRVSLFDDLEGD
-69 EIISLVPFYGTDYN
+69 ETISLVPFYGTDDN

-170 KSSYYTVINNLVTEA
+170 KSNYYSVINNLVTEA
-185 MNAKNTTNITNPTF
+185 MNAKSTTNITNPTF
-199 SVSGGTL
+199 SVSSGTL

-269 IRIPL
+269 IRVPL

-335 SITINKIDSTNNNN
+335 SITINKIDSTNNN

-393 PSGYYITDKTANI
+393 PSGYYITDKTTNI
-406 TITSNDLNKTKTIT
+406 AITSNDLNKTKTIT
-420 NSQAEVSIRKIDS
+420 NSQAEVAIRKIDS

-442 VLKIVNSA
+442 VLKIVNNA

-483 GYTVNTTAKEF
+483 GYIVNSKAKEF

-538 TNEVIDTFVTTTTGH
+538 TSEVIDTFVTTTTGH

-579 TVEFTISNNQT
+579 SVEFTISNNQT

-612 TNEVLANAKFNI
+612 TNEVLANTKFNI
-624 LNSNNQIVNT
+624 LNSNNQIVKT

-702 EYLAGAK
+702 DYLAGAK

-733 GLKAGTYY
+733 GLKVGIYY
-741 LEELEAPNGYI
+741 LEEIEAPNGYI
-752 KNTTKSKI
+752 KNTTKNKI
-760 VITNTDQEVTSTI
+760 VITNTSDEVTSTI

-823 KTLKEGDY
+823 KALKEGDY

-901 VTFISEENATS
+901 VTFVSEENATS
-912 IKGLKAG
+912 IKGLKVG
-919 RYILE
+919 KYILE
-924 EVKAPD
+924 EVKAPE

-961 SINNKKVTVTAN
+961 SINNKKVTVNAN

-997 ITSNELSNGNY
+997 ITSKELSNGNY
-1008 YLRETKTPDSV
+1008 YLKETKTPDSV

-1044 TKVYISKKNMANSEE
+1044 TKVYISKKDMANSEE

-1085 YIEKL
+1085 YIERL

-1115 EVKETGDIQA
+1115 EVKETGDIQT

-1144 GIFYT
+1144 DIFYT

-1156 IGVSILAIYFKKNKT
+1156 IGISILAIYFKKNKT

>member
-1 MNIIR
+1 MNIR

-57 DRVSLFDDLDGD
+57 DRVSLFDDLEGD
-69 EIISLVPFYGTDYN
+69 ETISLVPFYGTDDN

-170 KSSYYTVINNLVTEA
+170 KSNYYSVINNLVTEA
-185 MNAKNTTNITNPTF
+185 MNAKSTTNITNPTF
-199 SVSGGTL
+199 SVSSGTL

-269 IRIPL
+269 IRVPL

-335 SITINKIDSTNNNN
+335 SITINKIDSTNNN

-393 PSGYYITDKTANI
+393 PSGYYITDKTTNI
-406 TITSNDLNKTKTIT
+406 AITSNDLNKTKTIT
-420 NSQAEVSIRKIDS
+420 NSQAEVAIRKIDS

-442 VLKIVNSA
+442 VLKIVNNA

-483 GYTVNTTAKEF
+483 GYIVNSKAKEF

-538 TNEVIDTFVTTTTGH
+538 TSEVIDTFVTTTTGH

-579 TVEFTISNNQT
+579 SVEFTISNNQT

-612 TNEVLANAKFNI
+612 TNEVLANTKFNI
-624 LNSNNQIVNT
+624 LNSNNQIVKT

-702 EYLAGAK
+702 DYLAGAK

-733 GLKAGTYY
+733 GLKVGIYY
-741 LEELEAPNGYI
+741 LEEIEAPNGYI
-752 KNTTKSKI
+752 KNTTKNKI
-760 VITNTDQEVTSTI
+760 VITNTSDEVTSTI

-823 KTLKEGDY
+823 KALKEGDY

-901 VTFISEENATS
+901 VTFVSEENATS
-912 IKGLKAG
+912 IKGLKVG
-919 RYILE
+919 KYILE
-924 EVKAPD
+924 EVKAPE

-961 SINNKKVTVTAN
+961 SINNKKVTVNAN

-997 ITSNELSNGNY
+997 ITSKELSNGNY
-1008 YLRETKTPDSV
+1008 YLKETKTPDSV

-1044 TKVYISKKNMANSEE
+1044 TKVYISKKDMANSEE

-1085 YIEKL
+1085 YIERL

-1100 VAPKGYVLN
+1100 VAPKEYVLN

-1115 EVKETGDIQA
+1115 EVKETGDIQT

-1156 IGVSILAIYFKKNKT
+1156 IGISILAIYFKKNKT

>member
-1 MNIIR
+1 MNIR

-57 DRVSLFDDLDGD
+57 DRVSLFDDLEGD
-69 EIISLVPFYGTDYN
+69 ETISLVPFYGTDDN

-170 KSSYYTVINNLVTEA
+170 KSNYYSVINNLVTEA
-185 MNAKNTTNITNPTF
+185 MNAKSTTNITNPTF
-199 SVSGGTL
+199 SVSSGTL

-269 IRIPL
+269 IRVPL

-335 SITINKIDSTNNNN
+335 SITINKIDSTNNN

-393 PSGYYITDKTANI
+393 PSGYYITDKTTNI
-406 TITSNDLNKTKTIT
+406 AITSNDLNKTKTIT
-420 NSQAEVSIRKIDS
+420 NSQAEVAIRKIDS

-442 VLKIVNSA
+442 VLKIVNNA

-483 GYTVNTTAKEF
+483 GYIVNSKAKEF

-538 TNEVIDTFVTTTTGH
+538 TSEVIDTFVTTTTGH

-579 TVEFTISNNQT
+579 SVEFTISNNQT

-612 TNEVLANAKFNI
+612 TNEVLANTKFNI
-624 LNSNNQIVNT
+624 LNSNNQIVKT

-702 EYLAGAK
+702 DYLAGAK

-733 GLKAGTYY
+733 GLKVGIYY
-741 LEELEAPNGYI
+741 LEEIEAPNGYI
-752 KNTTKSKI
+752 KNTTKNKI
-760 VITNTDQEVTSTI
+760 VITNTSDEVTSTI

-823 KTLKEGDY
+823 KALKEGDY

-901 VTFISEENATS
+901 VTFVSEENATS
-912 IKGLKAG
+912 IKGLKVG
-919 RYILE
+919 KYILE
-924 EVKAPD
+924 EVKAPE

-961 SINNKKVTVTAN
+961 SINNKKVTVNAN

-997 ITSNELSNGNY
+997 ITSKELSNGNY
-1008 YLRETKTPDSV
+1008 YLKETKTPDSV

-1044 TKVYISKKNMANSEE
+1044 TKVYISKKDMANSEE

-1064 LTLTDKNGTVVKEWT
+1064 LTLTDKNGIVIKEWT

-1085 YIEKL
+1085 YIERL
-1090 PVGVYTLKEV
+1090 SVGVYTLKEV

-1115 EVKETGDIQA
+1115 EVKETGDIQT

-1156 IGVSILAIYFKKNKT
+1156 IGVSILAIYLKKNKT

>member
-1 MNIIR
+1 MNIR

-57 DRVSLFDDLDGD
+57 DRVSLFDDLEGD
-69 EIISLVPFYGTDYN
+69 ETISLVPFYGTDDN

-170 KSSYYTVINNLVTEA
+170 KSNYYSVINNLVTEA
-185 MNAKNTTNITNPTF
+185 MNAKSTTNITNPTF
-199 SVSGGTL
+199 SVSSGTL

-269 IRIPL
+269 IRVPL

-335 SITINKIDSTNNNN
+335 SITINKIDSTNNN

-393 PSGYYITDKTANI
+393 PSGYYITDKTTNI
-406 TITSNDLNKTKTIT
+406 AITSNDLNKTKTIT
-420 NSQAEVSIRKIDS
+420 NSQAEVAIRKIDS

-442 VLKIVNSA
+442 VLKIVNNA

-483 GYTVNTTAKEF
+483 GYIVNSKAKEF

-538 TNEVIDTFVTTTTGH
+538 TSEVIDTFVTTTTGH

-579 TVEFTISNNQT
+579 SVEFTISNNQT

-612 TNEVLANAKFNI
+612 TNEVLANTKFNI
-624 LNSNNQIVNT
+624 LNSNNQIVKT

-702 EYLAGAK
+702 DYLAGAK

-733 GLKAGTYY
+733 GLKVGTYY
-741 LEELEAPNGYI
+741 LEEIEAPNGYI
-752 KNTTKSKI
+752 KNTTKNKI
-760 VITNTDQEVTSTI
+760 VITNTSDEVTSTI

-798 ELLDSSKNVIGTF
+798 ELLDSSKNVIETF

-823 KTLKEGDY
+823 KALKEGDY

-901 VTFISEENATS
+901 VTFVSEENATS
-912 IKGLKAG
+912 IKGLKVG
-919 RYILE
+919 KYILE
-924 EVKAPD
+924 EVKAPE

-961 SINNKKVTVTAN
+961 SINNKKVTVNAN

-997 ITSNELSNGNY
+997 ITSKELSNGNY
-1008 YLRETKTPDSV
+1008 YLKETKTPDSV

-1044 TKVYISKKNMANSEE
+1044 TKVYISKKDMANSEE

-1085 YIEKL
+1085 YIERL
-1090 PVGVYTLKEV
+1090 PVGVYTLKEE

-1115 EVKETGDIQA
+1115 EVKETGDIQT

-1156 IGVSILAIYFKKNKT
+1156 IGVSILAIYLKKNKT

>member
-1 MNIIR
+1 MNIK

-57 DRVSLFDDLDGD
+57 DRVSLFDDLEGN
-69 EIISLVPFYGTDYN
+69 EAISLVPFYGIDDN
-83 GNKYTVYCLEKSKDF
+83 GNKYTVYCLEKNKDF

-170 KSSYYTVINNLVTEA
+170 KSSYYSVINNLVTGA

-199 SVSGGTL
+199 SVSSGTL

-335 SITINKIDSTNNNN
+335 SITINKIDSTTNNN

-393 PSGYYITDKTANI
+393 PSGYYITDKTTNI

-465 ITGLSLGTYKVV
+465 ITALSLGTYKVV

-538 TNEVIDTFVTTTTGH
+538 TSEVIDTFVTTTTGH

-624 LNSNNQIVNT
+624 LNSNNQIVKT
-634 FTTTKEAYLLDKLA
+634 FTTTKAAYLLDKLA

-702 EYLAGAK
+702 DYLAGAK

-733 GLKAGTYY
+733 GLKVGTYY
-741 LEELEAPNGYI
+741 LEEIEAPNGYI
-752 KNTTKSKI
+752 KNTAKNKI
-760 VITNTDQEVTSTI
+760 VITNTSDEVTSTI

-823 KTLKEGDY
+823 KSLKEGDY

-901 VTFISEENATS
+901 VTFVSEENATS
-912 IKGLKAG
+912 IKGLKVG
-919 RYILE
+919 KYILE

-937 KIYFDVTSSG
+937 KIYFDVTSGG

-961 SINNKKVTVTAN
+961 SINNKKVTVNAN

-997 ITSNELSNGNY
+997 ITSKELSNGNY
-1008 YLRETKTPDSV
+1008 YLKETKTPDSV

-1044 TKVYISKKNMANSEE
+1044 TKVYISKKDMANSEE

-1064 LTLTDKNGTVVKEWT
+1064 LTLTDKNGIVVKEWT

-1085 YIEKL
+1085 YIERL

-1100 VAPKGYVLN
+1100 VSPKGYVLN

-1115 EVKETGDIQA
+1115 EVKETGDIQT

>member
-1 MNIIR
+1 MR
-6 KISTK
+6 KINTK
-11 NLVRILVVL
+11 ILLKIVVVL
-20 IVLIGGIFAK
+20 IILIGGIFAK
-30 KTLTSYALLENSEAP
+30 KTLTSYAALESSEAP
-45 SKLVTSTGNVMS
+45 SKLVTSTGNVVS
-57 DRVSLFDDLDGD
+57 DRVSLFDELEGD
-69 EIISLVPFYGTDYN
+69 EAISLVPFYGTDDN

-135 NYLTQIAVWLYQD
+135 NYLTQVAVWLYQD

-155 TTNGVLTANQKSSIK
+155 STDGVLTANQKSSIK

-199 SVSGGTL
+199 SVSSGTL

-335 SITINKIDSTNNNN
+335 SITINKIDSNTNNN

-393 PSGYYITDKTANI
+393 PSGYYITDKTTNI

-502 VTLDYADQQNETII
+502 ITLDYADQQNETII

-624 LNSNNQIVNT
+624 LNSNNQIVKT

-673 VTATTKNLQVVFKN
+673 VTATTNNLQVVFKN
-687 KKNRLKLGKIDATTK
+687 KKNGLKLGKIDATTK

-709 MKLTDSDGK
+709 MKLTDSEGK

-741 LEELEAPNGYI
+741 LEEIEAPNGYI
-752 KNTTKSKI
+752 KNTTKNKI
-760 VITNTDQEVTSTI
+760 VITNTSDEVTSTI

-823 KTLKEGDY
+823 IALKEGDY

-852 INSSNYDFTITLK
+852 TNSSNYDFTITLK
-865 NKLNEVRLGK
+865 NKLNEVKLGK

-887 TLKLSSVTYSDFEP
+887 TLKLSSATYSDFEP
-901 VTFISEENATS
+901 VTFISEEDATS
-912 IKGLKAG
+912 IKGLKVG
-919 RYILE
+919 KYILE
-924 EVKAPD
+924 EVKAPE

-961 SINNKKVTVTAN
+961 SINNKKVTVNAN
-973 KGYSFTI
+973 KDYSFTI

-997 ITSNELSNGNY
+997 ITSKELSNGNY
-1008 YLRETKTPDSV
+1008 YLKETKTPDSV

-1044 TKVYISKKNMANSEE
+1044 TKVYISKKDMANSEE

-1064 LTLTDKNGTVVKEWT
+1064 LTLTDKNGIVVKEWT

-1085 YIEKL
+1085 YIERL

-1115 EVKETGDIQA
+1115 EVKETGDIQT
-1125 ATMFNTKPL
+1125 ATMFNAKPL

>member
-1 MNIIR
+1 MNIR

-57 DRVSLFDDLDGD
+57 DRVSLFDDLEGN
-69 EIISLVPFYGTDYN
+69 EAISLVPFYGTDDN
-83 GNKYTVYCLEKSKDF
+83 GNKYTVYCLEKNKDF

-170 KSSYYTVINNLVTEA
+170 KSNYYSVINNLVTEA

-199 SVSGGTL
+199 SVSRGTL

-335 SITINKIDSTNNNN
+335 SITINKIDSTTNNN

-393 PSGYYITDKTANI
+393 PSGYYITDKTTNI
-406 TITSNDLNKTKTIT
+406 TITSNDLNKTKRIT

-455 TITTTNDYTK
+455 TITTTNDYTR

-483 GYTVNTTAKEF
+483 GYIVNSKAKEF

-538 TNEVIDTFVTTTTGH
+538 TSEVIDTFVTTTTGH

-579 TVEFTISNNQT
+579 IVEFTISNNQT

-624 LNSNNQIVNT
+624 LNSNNQIVKT
-634 FTTTKEAYLLDKLA
+634 FTTTKAAYLLDKLA
-648 VGKYYLEEIEAPSG
+648 VGKYYLEEIASPSG

-733 GLKAGTYY
+733 GLKVGTYY
-741 LEELEAPNGYI
+741 LEEIEAPNGYI
-752 KNTTKSKI
+752 KNTAKNKI
-760 VITNTDQEVTSTI
+760 VITNTSDEVTSTI

-823 KTLKEGDY
+823 KALKEGDY

-901 VTFISEENATS
+901 VTFVSEENATS
-912 IKGLKAG
+912 IKGLKVG
-919 RYILE
+919 KYILE
-924 EVKAPD
+924 EVKAPE

-961 SINNKKVTVTAN
+961 SINNKKVTVNAN

-997 ITSNELSNGNY
+997 ITSKELSNGNY
-1008 YLRETKTPDSV
+1008 YLKETKTPDSV
-1019 VLNSNL
+1019 VLNDNL

-1044 TKVYISKKNMANSEE
+1044 TKVYISKKDMANSEE

-1079 SSKDPY
+1079 SAKDPY
-1085 YIEKL
+1085 YIERL

-1115 EVKETGDIQA
+1115 EVKETGDIQT

-1144 GIFYT
+1144 GIFYI

-1156 IGVSILAIYFKKNKT
+1156 IGVSILAIYFKRNKT

>member
-1 MNIIR
+1 MNIR

-45 SKLVTSTGNVMS
+45 SKLVTSTGNVVS
-57 DRVSLFDDLDGD
+57 DRVSLFDDLEGN
-69 EIISLVPFYGTDYN
+69 EAISLVPFYGTDDN

-170 KSSYYTVINNLVTEA
+170 KSSYYSVINNLVTEA

-199 SVSGGTL
+199 NVSRGTL

-382 PGNYEITETAA
+382 PGNYEITEAAA
-393 PSGYYITDKTANI
+393 PSGYYITDKTTNI
-406 TITSNDLNKTKTIT
+406 TITSNELNKTKTIT

-433 VSKQVVSGA
+433 VSKQAVSGA

-483 GYTVNTTAKEF
+483 GYIVNTKAKEF

-516 VKKDAKTNTILAGAT
+516 VKKDARTNTILAGAT

-538 TNEVIDTFVTTTTGH
+538 TSEVIDTFVTTTTGH

-624 LNSNNQIVNT
+624 LNSNNQIVKT

-648 VGKYYLEEIEAPSG
+648 VGKYYLEEIASPSG

-687 KKNRLKLGKIDATTK
+687 RKNRLKLGKIDATTK
-702 EYLAGAK
+702 DYLAGAK

-733 GLKAGTYY
+733 GLKVGTYY
-741 LEELEAPNGYI
+741 LEEIEAPNGYI
-752 KNTTKSKI
+752 KNTTKNKI
-760 VITNTDQEVTSTI
+760 VITNTSDEVTSTI

-823 KTLKEGDY
+823 KALKEGDY

-852 INSSNYDFTITLK
+852 INSSNYDITITIK

-901 VTFISEENATS
+901 VTFVSEENATS
-912 IKGLKAG
+912 IKGLKVG
-919 RYILE
+919 KYILE

-961 SINNKKVTVTAN
+961 SINNKKVTVNAN

-997 ITSNELSNGNY
+997 VTSKELSNGNY
-1008 YLRETKTPDSV
+1008 YLKETKTPDSV

-1044 TKVYISKKNMANSEE
+1044 TKVYISKKDMANSEE

-1085 YIEKL
+1085 YIERL

-1115 EVKETGDIQA
+1115 EVKETGDIQT

-1144 GIFYT
+1144 GIFYI

>member
-1 MNIIR
+1 MNIR

-45 SKLVTSTGNVMS
+45 SKLVTSTGNVVS

-69 EIISLVPFYGTDYN
+69 EIISLVPFYGTDDN

-124 NKSLTGNNKND
+124 NKNLTENNKND

-170 KSSYYTVINNLVTEA
+170 KSNYYSVINNLVTEA

-199 SVSGGTL
+199 SVSSGTL

-269 IRIPL
+269 IRVPL
-274 AKIKKASSIN
+274 AKIKKASVIN

-310 KSFVSLLAANVTSK
+310 KSFVSLLAAKVTSK

-335 SITINKIDSTNNNN
+335 SITINKIDSTTNNN

-393 PSGYYITDKTANI
+393 PSGYYITDKTTNI

-483 GYTVNTTAKEF
+483 GYIVNTTAKEF

-538 TNEVIDTFVTTTTGH
+538 TSEVIDTFVTTTTGH

-624 LNSNNQIVNT
+624 LNSNNQIVKT

-648 VGKYYLEEIEAPSG
+648 VGKYYLEEIASPSG

-733 GLKAGTYY
+733 GLKVGTYY
-741 LEELEAPNGYI
+741 LEEIEAPNGYI
-752 KNTTKSKI
+752 KNTTKNKI
-760 VITNTDQEVTSTI
+760 VITNTSDEVTSTI

-823 KTLKEGDY
+823 KALKEGDY

-901 VTFISEENATS
+901 VTFVSEENATS
-912 IKGLKAG
+912 IKGLKVG
-919 RYILE
+919 KYILE
-924 EVKAPD
+924 EVKAPE

-961 SINNKKVTVTAN
+961 SINNKKVTVNAN

-997 ITSNELSNGNY
+997 ITSKELSNGNY
-1008 YLRETKTPDSV
+1008 YLKETKTPDSV

-1044 TKVYISKKNMANSEE
+1044 TKVYISKKDMANSEE

-1085 YIEKL
+1085 YIERL

-1115 EVKETGDIQA
+1115 EVKETGDIQT

-1144 GIFYT
+1144 DIFYT

-1156 IGVSILAIYFKKNKT
+1156 IGISILAIYFKKNKT

>member
-1 MNIIR
+1 MNIR

-45 SKLVTSTGNVMS
+45 SKLVTSTGNVVS
-57 DRVSLFDDLDGD
+57 DRVSLFDDLEGN
-69 EIISLVPFYGTDYN
+69 EAISLVPFYGTDDN

-185 MNAKNTTNITNPTF
+185 MKAKNTTNITNPTF
-199 SVSGGTL
+199 SVSSGTL

-274 AKIKKASSIN
+274 AKIKKASVIN

-335 SITINKIDSTNNNN
+335 SITINKIDSTTNNN

-367 SFTTTTTAHVTSNLL
+367 SFTTTTTVHVTSNLL

-502 VTLDYADQQNETII
+502 ITLDYADQQNETII

-538 TNEVIDTFVTTTTGH
+538 TSEVIDTFVTTTTGH

-579 TVEFTISNNQT
+579 IVEFTISNNQT

-624 LNSNNQIVNT
+624 LNSNNQIVKT

-662 YVLNKEKVAFE
+662 YVLNKERVAFE
-673 VTATTKNLQVVFKN
+673 VTATTNNLQVVFKN
-687 KKNRLKLGKIDATTK
+687 KKNGLKLGKIDATTK
-702 EYLAGAK
+702 DYLAGAK

-741 LEELEAPNGYI
+741 LEEIEAPNGYI
-752 KNTTKSKI
+752 KNTTKNKI

-823 KTLKEGDY
+823 IALKEGDY

-924 EVKAPD
+924 EVKAPE

-980 YNSDG
+980 YNGDG

-997 ITSNELSNGNY
+997 VTSKELSNGNY
-1008 YLRETKTPDSV
+1008 YLKETKTPDSV

-1044 TKVYISKKNMANSEE
+1044 TKVYISKKDMANSEE

-1064 LTLTDKNGTVVKEWT
+1064 LTLTDKNGIVVKEWT

-1085 YIEKL
+1085 YIERL

-1115 EVKETGDIQA
+1115 EVKETGDIQT

>member
-1 MNIIR
+1 MNIR

-45 SKLVTSTGNVMS
+45 SKLVTSTGNVVS
-57 DRVSLFDDLDGD
+57 DRVSLFDDLEGN
-69 EIISLVPFYGTDYN
+69 EAISLVPFYGTDDN

-170 KSSYYTVINNLVTEA
+170 KSSYYSVINNLVTGA

-199 SVSGGTL
+199 SVSSGTL

-274 AKIKKASSIN
+274 AKIKKASVIN

-335 SITINKIDSTNNNN
+335 SITINKIDSTTNNN

-393 PSGYYITDKTANI
+393 PSGYYITDKTTNI

-516 VKKDAKTNTILAGAT
+516 VKKDAKTNTILVGAT

-538 TNEVIDTFVTTTTGH
+538 TSEVIDTFVTTTTGH

-579 TVEFTISNNQT
+579 IVEFTISNNQT

-624 LNSNNQIVNT
+624 LNSNNQIVKT

-673 VTATTKNLQVVFKN
+673 VTATTNNLQVVFKN
-687 KKNRLKLGKIDATTK
+687 KKNGLKLGKIDATTK

-733 GLKAGTYY
+733 GLKVGTYY
-741 LEELEAPNGYI
+741 LEEIEAPNGYI
-752 KNTTKSKI
+752 KNTTKNKI
-760 VITNTDQEVTSTI
+760 VITNTSDEVTSTI

-823 KTLKEGDY
+823 KALKEGDY

-887 TLKLSSVTYSDFEP
+887 TLKLSSVTYNDFEP
-901 VTFISEENATS
+901 VTFVSEENATS

-919 RYILE
+919 KYILE

-961 SINNKKVTVTAN
+961 SINNKKVTVNAN

-997 ITSNELSNGNY
+997 VTSKELSNGNY
-1008 YLRETKTPDSV
+1008 YLKETKTPDSV

-1044 TKVYISKKNMANSEE
+1044 TKVYISKKDMANSEE

-1064 LTLTDKNGTVVKEWT
+1064 LTLTDKNGRVVKEWT
-1079 SSKDPY
+1079 SSKAPY
-1085 YIEKL
+1085 YIERL

-1109 TSTVTF
+1109 TSKVTV
-1115 EVKETGDIQA
+1115 EVKETGDIQT

-1134 EDVPNTSKKT
+1134 EDVPNTSKNT

>member
-1 MNIIR
+1 MK
-6 KISTK
+6 KINTK
-11 NLVRILVVL
+11 SLLKIVVVLVV
-20 IVLIGGIFAK
+20 VIGGIFAK
-30 KTLTSYALLENSEAP
+30 KTLTSYAALESSEAP
-45 SKLVTSTGNVMS
+45 SKLVTSTGNVVS
-57 DRVSLFDDLDGD
+57 DRVSLFDDLEG
-69 EIISLVPFYGTDYN
+69 EEAISLVPFYGTDDN
-83 GNKYTVYCLEKSKDF
+83 GNKYTVYCLEKNKDF
-98 APNQTVTKVDT
+98 APSQTVTKVDT

-124 NKSLTGNNKND
+124 NKSLTGNDKND

-155 TTNGVLTANQKSSIK
+155 TTNGVLTDNQKSSII

-199 SVSGGTL
+199 SVSSGTL

-231 YKVVASSS
+231 YKVVVSSN
-239 DILASDIEILDEN
+239 DILTSDIEVLDEN

-274 AKIKKASSIN
+274 AKIKKVSVIN

-335 SITINKIDSTNNNN
+335 SITINKIDSTTNNN

-393 PSGYYITDKTANI
+393 ASGYYITDKTSNI

-516 VKKDAKTNTILAGAT
+516 VKKDAKTGTILAGAT

-538 TNEVIDTFVTTTTGH
+538 TNEVVDTFVTTTTGH
-553 SIKGLKAGTYKV
+553 SIKGLKSGTYKV

-598 NSTNQISITKVDAD
+598 NSTNQVSITKVDAD

-624 LNSNNQIVNT
+624 LNSNNQIVKT

-673 VTATTKNLQVVFKN
+673 VTATTNNLQVVFKN
-687 KKNRLKLGKIDATTK
+687 KKNSLKLGKIDATTK

-709 MKLTDSDGK
+709 MRLTDSDGK

-733 GLKAGTYY
+733 GLKSGTYY
-741 LEELEAPNGYI
+741 LEEIEAPNGYI
-752 KNTTKSKI
+752 KNTTKNKI

-823 KTLKEGDY
+823 KALKEGDY

-852 INSSNYDFTITLK
+852 ISSSNYDFTITLK
-865 NKLNEVRLGK
+865 NKLNEIKLGK

-901 VTFISEENATS
+901 IVFISEEEATP
-912 IKGLKAG
+912 IKGLKVG
-919 RYILE
+919 KYILE
-924 EVKAPD
+924 EVKAPA
-930 GYVTSNS
+930 GYITSNS
-937 KIYFDVTSSG
+937 KIYFNVTNTG

-961 SINNKKVTVTAN
+961 GISNKKVTITAD
-973 KGYSFTI
+973 KGYSFTL
-980 YNSDG
+980 YKSDG
-985 TKVEELTIKDSS
+985 TKVEELAIKDTS
-997 ITSNELSNGNY
+997 ITSSELLNGDY
-1008 YLRETKTPDSV
+1008 YLKETKVPDSI

-1025 VYFTIDD
+1025 VYFTINDE
-1032 NKEMSIN
+1032 NESFIN

-1044 TKVYISKKNMANSEE
+1044 TKVYISKKDMANSEE
-1059 IEGAS
+1059 VEGA
-1064 LTLTDKNGTVVKEWT
+1064 TLTISDESGKDIKEWT
-1079 SSKDPY
+1079 SSKEPY
-1085 YIEKL
+1085 YIERL
-1090 PVGVYTLKEV
+1090 PVGIYTLKEV

-1115 EVKETGDIQA
+1115 EVKETGDIQTT
-1125 ATMFNTKPL
+1125 TMFNAKPI

-1144 GIFYT
+1144 GIFYV
-1149 VGTIITL
+1149 VGAILVL
-1156 IGVSILAIYFKKNKT
+1156 IGTFVLGVYYKDKILKR
-1171 LG
+1171 

>member
-1 MNIIR
+1 MNIR

-45 SKLVTSTGNVMS
+45 SKLVTSTGNVVS
-57 DRVSLFDDLDGD
+57 DRVSLFDDLEGN
-69 EIISLVPFYGTDYN
+69 EAISLVPFYGTDDN

-109 PLDDGYTYIIKNGYP
+109 PLDDGYTYIIQNGYP

-170 KSSYYTVINNLVTEA
+170 KSSYYSVINNLVTKA

-199 SVSGGTL
+199 NVSRGTL

-274 AKIKKASSIN
+274 AKIKKASVIN

-335 SITINKIDSTNNNN
+335 SITINKIDSTTNNN
-349 LAGANF
+349 LVGANF

-393 PSGYYITDKTANI
+393 PSGYYITDKTTNI
-406 TITSNDLNKTKTIT
+406 TITSNELNKTKTIT

-483 GYTVNTTAKEF
+483 GYIVNSKAKEF

-538 TNEVIDTFVTTTTGH
+538 TSEVIDTFVTTTTGH

-624 LNSNNQIVNT
+624 LNSNNQIVKT
-634 FTTTKEAYLLDKLA
+634 FTTTKAAYLLDKLA
-648 VGKYYLEEIEAPSG
+648 VGKYYLEEIASPSG

-702 EYLAGAK
+702 DYLAGAK

-733 GLKAGTYY
+733 GLKVGTYY
-741 LEELEAPNGYI
+741 LEEIEAPNGYI
-752 KNTTKSKI
+752 KNTTKNKI
-760 VITNTDQEVTSTI
+760 VITNTSDEVTSTI

-823 KTLKEGDY
+823 KALKEGDY

-901 VTFISEENATS
+901 VTFVSEENATS
-912 IKGLKAG
+912 IKGLKVG
-919 RYILE
+919 KYILE

-961 SINNKKVTVTAN
+961 SINNKKVTVNAN

-997 ITSNELSNGNY
+997 ITSKELSNGNY
-1008 YLRETKTPDSV
+1008 YLKETKTPDSV

-1044 TKVYISKKNMANSEE
+1044 TKVYISKKDMANSEE

-1085 YIEKL
+1085 YIERL

-1115 EVKETGDIQA
+1115 EVKETGDIQT

>member
-1 MNIIR
+1 MNIR

-11 NLVRILVVL
+11 NLVQILVVL

-69 EIISLVPFYGTDYN
+69 EIISLVPFYGTDDN

-124 NKSLTGNNKND
+124 NKSLTENNKND

-170 KSSYYTVINNLVTEA
+170 KSNYYSVINNLVTEA

-199 SVSGGTL
+199 SVSSGTL

-239 DILASDIEILDEN
+239 DILASDIEVLDEN

-263 KDKGFK
+263 KDKGFR

-335 SITINKIDSTNNNN
+335 SITINKIDSTTNNN

-393 PSGYYITDKTANI
+393 PSGYYITDKTTNI
-406 TITSNDLNKTKTIT
+406 TITSNALNKTKTIT

-494 TLSSTNPK
+494 TLSSTSPK

-538 TNEVIDTFVTTTTGH
+538 TSEVIDTFVTTTTGH

-624 LNSNNQIVNT
+624 LNSNNQIVKT

-673 VTATTKNLQVVFKN
+673 VTATTNNLQVVFKN
-687 KKNRLKLGKIDATTK
+687 KKNGLKLGKIDATTK

-741 LEELEAPNGYI
+741 LEEIEAPNGYI
-752 KNTTKSKI
+752 KNTTKNKI

-823 KTLKEGDY
+823 KALKEGDY

-901 VTFISEENATS
+901 VTFISEEDATS
-912 IKGLKAG
+912 IKGLKVG
-919 RYILE
+919 KYILE

-961 SINNKKVTVTAN
+961 SINNKKVTVNAN

-997 ITSNELSNGNY
+997 ITSKELSNGNY
-1008 YLRETKTPDSV
+1008 YLKETKTPDSV

-1044 TKVYISKKNMANSEE
+1044 TKVYISKKDMANSEE

-1064 LTLTDKNGTVVKEWT
+1064 LTLTDKNGIVVKEWT

-1085 YIEKL
+1085 YIERL
-1090 PVGVYTLKEV
+1090 PIGVYTLKEV

-1115 EVKETGDIQA
+1115 EVKETGDIQT

>member
-1 MNIIR
+1 MNIR

-57 DRVSLFDDLDGD
+57 DRVSLFDDLEGD
-69 EIISLVPFYGTDYN
+69 ETISLVPFYGTDDN

-155 TTNGVLTANQKSSIK
+155 TTNGVLTANKKSSIK
-170 KSSYYTVINNLVTEA
+170 KSNYYSVINNLVTEA
-185 MNAKNTTNITNPTF
+185 MNAKSTTNITNPTF
-199 SVSGGTL
+199 SVSSGTL

-269 IRIPL
+269 IRVPL

-335 SITINKIDSTNNNN
+335 SITINKIDSTNNN

-393 PSGYYITDKTANI
+393 PSGYYITDKTTNI
-406 TITSNDLNKTKTIT
+406 AITSNDLNKTKTIT
-420 NSQAEVSIRKIDS
+420 NSQAEVAIRKIDS

-442 VLKIVNSA
+442 VLKIVNNA

-483 GYTVNTTAKEF
+483 GYIVNSKAKEF

-538 TNEVIDTFVTTTTGH
+538 TSEVIDTFVTTTTGH

-579 TVEFTISNNQT
+579 SVEFTISNNQT

-612 TNEVLANAKFNI
+612 TNEVLANTKFNI
-624 LNSNNQIVNT
+624 LNSNNQIVKT

-702 EYLAGAK
+702 DYLAGAK

-733 GLKAGTYY
+733 GLKVGIYY
-741 LEELEAPNGYI
+741 LEEIEAPNGYI
-752 KNTTKSKI
+752 KNTTKNKI
-760 VITNTDQEVTSTI
+760 VITNTSDEVTSTI

-823 KTLKEGDY
+823 KALKEGDY

-901 VTFISEENATS
+901 VTFVSEENATS
-912 IKGLKAG
+912 IKGLKVG
-919 RYILE
+919 KYILE
-924 EVKAPD
+924 EVKAPE

-961 SINNKKVTVTAN
+961 SINNKKVTVNAN

-997 ITSNELSNGNY
+997 ITSKELSNGNY
-1008 YLRETKTPDSV
+1008 YLKETKTPDSV

-1044 TKVYISKKNMANSEE
+1044 TKVYISKKDMANSEE

-1085 YIEKL
+1085 YIERL
-1090 PVGVYTLKEV
+1090 PVGVYTLKEE

-1115 EVKETGDIQA
+1115 EVKETGDIQT

-1144 GIFYT
+1144 GIFYI

-1156 IGVSILAIYFKKNKT
+1156 IGVSILAIYFKKNET

>member
-1 MNIIR
+1 MNIK

-57 DRVSLFDDLDGD
+57 DRVSLFDDLEGN
-69 EIISLVPFYGTDYN
+69 EAISLVPFYGIDDN
-83 GNKYTVYCLEKSKDF
+83 GNKYTVYCLEKNKDF

-170 KSSYYTVINNLVTEA
+170 KSSYYSVINNLVTEA

-199 SVSGGTL
+199 NVSRGTL

-239 DILASDIEILDEN
+239 DILASDIEVLDEN

-393 PSGYYITDKTANI
+393 PSGYYITDKTTNI

-483 GYTVNTTAKEF
+483 GYIVNTKAKEF

-538 TNEVIDTFVTTTTGH
+538 TSEVIDTFVTTTTGH

-570 PSGYTKSDA
+570 PSGYPKSDA

-624 LNSNNQIVNT
+624 LNSNNQIVKT
-634 FTTTKEAYLLDKLA
+634 FTTTKEAYLLDKLT
-648 VGKYYLEEIEAPSG
+648 VGKYYLEEIASPSG

-733 GLKAGTYY
+733 GLKVGTYY
-741 LEELEAPNGYI
+741 LEEIEAPNGYI
-752 KNTTKSKI
+752 KNTTKNKI
-760 VITNTDQEVTSTI
+760 VITNTSDEVTSTI

-823 KTLKEGDY
+823 KALKEGDY

-901 VTFISEENATS
+901 VTFVSEENATS
-912 IKGLKAG
+912 IKGLKVG
-919 RYILE
+919 KYILE

-937 KIYFDVTSSG
+937 KIYFDVTSGG

-961 SINNKKVTVTAN
+961 SINNKKVTVNAN

-997 ITSNELSNGNY
+997 ITSKELSNGNY
-1008 YLRETKTPDSV
+1008 YLKETKTPDSV

-1044 TKVYISKKNMANSEE
+1044 TKVYISKKDMANSEE

-1064 LTLTDKNGTVVKEWT
+1064 LTLTDKNGTFVKEWT

-1085 YIEKL
+1085 YIERL

-1115 EVKETGDIQA
+1115 EVKETGDIQT